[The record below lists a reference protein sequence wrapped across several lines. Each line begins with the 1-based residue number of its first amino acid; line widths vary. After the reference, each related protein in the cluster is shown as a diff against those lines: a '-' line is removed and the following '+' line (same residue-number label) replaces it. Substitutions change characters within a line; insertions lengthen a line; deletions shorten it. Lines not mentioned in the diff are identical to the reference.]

1 MWADRV
7 RWPFI
12 CAILLDRIG
21 NRKQHMRVVEIRLDP
36 SELSRTMAA
45 MRVWLD
51 QHRFETNRF
60 SCLDQDNGV
69 LLSLEFKQAY
79 QARAFAQH
87 FGGRS
92 AAQTVEEL
100 APDGPKPGLSPPGLI
115 G

>member
-1 MWADRV
+1 
-7 RWPFI
+7 
-12 CAILLDRIG
+12 
-21 NRKQHMRVVEIRLDP
+21 MRVVEIHLDP
-36 SELSRTMAA
+36 SELPRTMAA

-51 QHRFETNRF
+51 QHRFETSRF

-69 LLSLEFKQAY
+69 LVSLEFKLAY

-92 AAQTVEEL
+92 AGKTVEQR
-100 APDGPKPGLSPPGLI
+100 APDGLKAGLSPPGVI